1 MVQLNLSSGQQ
12 RHIRVKP
19 RISEAPTTAAPEA
32 STWSEAETTAPPE
45 APPETQA
52 GRGAG
57 GAERPNNARH
67 NAVPPG
73 KAKRFSLGKETWKIR
88 WKLMDGN

>member
-1 MVQLNLSSGQQ
+1 MVQRNLSSGQQ

-19 RISEAPTTAAPEA
+19 RISEAPAAPPEA

-45 APPETQA
+45 APPETQGA
-52 GRGAG
+52 GGAG
-57 GAERPNNARH
+57 GAERPNKARH